1 MWLWFW
7 TYPFAIV
14 TVRSGC
20 FSKTTVQTKKMS
32 PPRVPS
38 FESHKTFNKAFL
50 TVLSL
55 HFSSDV
61 LLSIPDGQ
69 IDEGIFSEIVKSVL
83 VHIFHVWYAHAS
95 NILFRWKPG
104 KTRRIPKILHIL
116 CFPVYDLA
124 ISAIDDI
131 RLWTM

>member
-1 MWLWFW
+1 
-7 TYPFAIV
+7 
-14 TVRSGC
+14 
-20 FSKTTVQTKKMS
+20 MS

-61 LLSIPDGQ
+61 LLSIPDG
-69 IDEGIFSEIVKSVL
+69 
-83 VHIFHVWYAHAS
+83 HIFHVGYAHAS
-95 NILFRWKPG
+95 NILLRWKPG

-116 CFPVYDLA
+116 CFPAYDLA

-131 RLWTM
+131 RL